1 MDTEEKKL
9 IVTVDEVV
17 AYLESNLKRFADVMA
32 YMNKWAEE
40 MSVVIEGLQVKQ
52 EELKENND
60 NG

>member
-17 AYLESNLKRFADVMA
+17 EYLESNLKRVADVMA